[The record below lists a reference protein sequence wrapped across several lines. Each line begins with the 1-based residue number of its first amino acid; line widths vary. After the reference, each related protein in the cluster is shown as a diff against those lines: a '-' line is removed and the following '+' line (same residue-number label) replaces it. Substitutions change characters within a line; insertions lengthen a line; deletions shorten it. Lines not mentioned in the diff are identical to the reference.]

1 MFDPEIE
8 ALLSGYAA
16 GTLTAEEQSRLF
28 ERALTDQALFDA
40 LTEAETMRAALAS
53 PATKERLLSKLESPQ
68 PPSRRAFRWLGLV
81 AALIII
87 PTAILYRPDEITQL
101 PTPPPAAPQ
110 QAKVAEPP
118 PPPAAPTPT
127 APTPTAPPPKAIAR
141 RSAAP
146 VTTAEPLA
154 PAAAPAAIAESRE
167 ELKREAPQSAK
178 SVADSAVLNSFRAAA
193 PTPNPTRHTFTF
205 PAPRYVYI
213 YLVEGTKLTALPVAN
228 PAQSGAVAIPAH
240 APGAQIWT
248 LGLTTPDPALENL
261 TTGPLPDRQWAK
273 RTLD

>member
-8 ALLSGYAA
+8 ALLSGYSA
-16 GTLTAEEQSRLF
+16 GTLTAEEQSRLY

-101 PTPPPAAPQ
+101 PTPPPSAPAPQ

-118 PPPAAPTPT
+118 PPAAPTQT
-127 APTPTAPPPKAIAR
+127 APQPKAIAR

-167 ELKREAPQSAK
+167 EPKGEAAPAAK
-178 SVADSAVLNSFRAAA
+178 SVADSAMLNSFRASA
-193 PTPNPTRHTFTF
+193 PAPTRHSFTF

-248 LGLTTPDPALENL
+248 LGLSAPDPALENL

>member
-8 ALLSGYAA
+8 ALLSGYSA

-87 PTAILYRPDEITQL
+87 PTAILYRPEEVSQL
-101 PTPPPAAPQ
+101 PAPPPAAPAPE

-118 PPPAAPTPT
+118 PPAAAPQ
-127 APTPTAPPPKAIAR
+127 PKTIAR
-141 RSAAP
+141 RNPAP
-146 VTTAEPLA
+146 VTIAEPLA

-167 ELKREAPQSAK
+167 ELKREEPKREAPPAAK

-193 PTPNPTRHTFTF
+193 PTPSPTRHSFTF

-248 LGLTTPDPALENL
+248 LGLSAPDPALENL